1 MKKNDLFLEEA
12 VLDDLS
18 KSFDSLELPLSERAF
33 NLVVFFAVFIGLAVF
48 VRVGFLGFRHGDFYK
63 NRALAN
69 ISEITFIPTERGL
82 IFDRSDKPLVKNI
95 PSFKVILKLAEFFK
109 KNQNEQQEELKQMGE
124 ILNLPVEQIN
134 DWLKKVDLEKQ
145 NSMVLARD
153 LTVEQVAKIKNLD
166 FKDVKI
172 EKDFAR
178 EYDKNGIFSH
188 VLGYVGVASKEDLES
203 DSDLLLNDLVGKA
216 GLELYYNK
224 ELRGENGEI
233 IDFRNAK
240 NESVDQKT
248 SVIQSRGND
257 LYLTIDFGLQDYFY
271 RRLKN
276 QLESLGRVGGVGI
289 AVNPQNGEVLSL
301 ISLPSFDNNKISSG
315 LLSNSSKPLFNRAT
329 NGVYNPGSTI
339 KPLVAIAA
347 LVEKVVVPQKEI
359 YSPGYLDV
367 PNPYDPEHPSR
378 FLDWRPQGWVNLYSA
393 IARSSNVYFYEVG
406 GGYGDFKGLGIERLR
421 DYWKKFG
428 LDKKTNIDL
437 PGEKNGFLPDV
448 EEKEKRTGVPWR
460 LGDTYNNSI
469 GQGDLMITPLELI
482 NYISAIA
489 NNGKAFEFH
498 VVQKIVDKNGN
509 LTKEAQ
515 PKILFDNSQF
525 IDAIKDVQKGMLDA
539 VQKSYGTANM
549 LNSLPFKVAAKTGSA
564 QIESNTKV
572 NAFFVGYGPV
582 ENPPAGGPSLA
593 ILVLIENAREGSLNA
608 VPVAKDVFEWYY
620 ENRIKGLAQKRE
632 P

>member
-1 MKKNDLFLEEA
+1 MKKPELFLEEA

-18 KSFDSLELPLSERAF
+18 KSFDSLELPLSERVF
-33 NLVVFFAVFIGLAVF
+33 NLVVFFSVFIGILVF
-48 VRVGFLGFRHGDFYK
+48 IRVGFLGIRYGDFYK

-69 ISEITFIPTERGL
+69 ISDVTYIPAERGL
-82 IFDRSDKPLVKNI
+82 FFDRFNKLLVKNI
-95 PSFKVILKLAEFFK
+95 PSFKATLKLAGFFK
-109 KNQNEQQEELKQMGE
+109 KNQNEQREELEQMGE
-124 ILNLPVEQIN
+124 ILNLPLDQIN
-134 DWLKKVDLEKQ
+134 DWLRKVDLEKQ
-145 NSMVLARD
+145 NSMVLARN

-166 FKDVKI
+166 FKDIKI

-178 EYDKNGIFSH
+178 EYEKTGILSH
-188 VLGYVGVASKEDLES
+188 VLGYVGVASKEDLGS

-240 NESVDQKT
+240 NETVDQKT
-248 SVIQSRGND
+248 SAIQSRGND
-257 LYLTIDFGLQDYFY
+257 LYLTIDSEFQDYFY
-271 RRLKN
+271 RRLKS
-276 QLESLGRVGGVGI
+276 QLEGIGRVGGVGI

-301 ISLPSFDNNKISSG
+301 ISLPSFDNNKISSD
-315 LLSNSSKPLFNRAT
+315 LLSDPSKPLFNRVT
-329 NGVYNPGSTI
+329 SGVYNPGSTI
-339 KPLVAIAA
+339 KPLVAVAA
-347 LVEKVVVPQKEI
+347 LVEKVVDTQKEI

-367 PNPYDPEHPSR
+367 PNPYDPERPSR

-393 IARSSNVYFYEVG
+393 IARSSNVYFYEVS
-406 GGYGDFKGLGIERLR
+406 GGYGDFKGLGIGRLR

-437 PGEKNGFLPDV
+437 PGEKSGFLPDV

-460 LGDTYNNSI
+460 LGDTYNNGI
-469 GQGDLMITPLELI
+469 GQGDLIITPLELI
-482 NYISAIA
+482 NYISSIA

-498 VVQKIVDKNGN
+498 IAQKIIDKNGN
-509 LTKEAQ
+509 LTKETQ

-525 IDAIKDVQKGMLDA
+525 IDAIEEVQKGMLDV
-539 VQKSYGTANM
+539 VQKPYGTAYM
-549 LNSLPFKVAAKTGSA
+549 LNGLPFKVAAKTGSA
-564 QIESNTKV
+564 QIEMNTKV

-582 ENPPAGGPSLA
+582 ENDKIPSLA

-608 VPVAKDVFEWYY
+608 VPVAKDVFQWYY
-620 ENRIKGLAQKRE
+620 KNRLTNN
-632 P
+632 